1 MPAPLNPD
9 VIAQIKAI
17 LKSRGIKTKPTYQ
30 EIADANH
37 VSLRTV
43 KSLATGKHEAEKKEK
58 REKLSQIRVEDQGY
72 GRDVVIEVCGD
83 EETLITPDYAK
94 RKEFETP
101 PVRPSDAEYLITR
114 FTRFPHLLEGV
125 ETRLELEAK
134 IKKQFMVSY
143 SLEEGTI
150 LSVQRW
156 MEGR

>member
-17 LKSRGIKTKPTYQ
+17 LKSRGTKTKPTYQ

-43 KSLATGKHEAEKKEK
+43 KSLATGKHETEKKK
-58 REKLSQIRVEDQGY
+58 LREKMQELRVEDQGY
-72 GRDVVIEVCGD
+72 GRDVVIEQCGD
-83 EETLITPDYAK
+83 DETLITPNYAR
-94 RKEFETP
+94 RKEFEAP
-101 PVRPSDAEYLITR
+101 PVRTSDAEYLIAR

-134 IKKQFMVSY
+134 IQKQFMVNY
-143 SLEEGTI
+143 NLQEGT
-150 LSVQRW
+150 LLAVQRW

>member
-17 LKSRGIKTKPTYQ
+17 LKSRGTKTKPTYQ

-58 REKLSQIRVEDQGY
+58 REKLAKIRLEDQGY
-72 GRDVVIEVCGD
+72 ARDVVIDVCGD
-83 EETLITPDYAK
+83 EEKLITPDYAK
-94 RKEFETP
+94 RKEFQEP
-101 PVRPSDAEYLITR
+101 PVRTSDAEYLIAR

-134 IKKQFMVSY
+134 IKKQFTVNY
-143 SLEEGTI
+143 SLQEGT
-150 LSVQRW
+150 LLAVQRW